1 MRESAYDALS
11 WNGIEPRVTRVKI
24 AHRPA
29 IPGGRISEIR
39 HFATSNQDLRR
50 PRRAIN
56 AVAMENEASAV
67 GESQTPANPPSAKS
81 DSLSVMPAKPQ
92 SDASTELQAF
102 NAIVSALQ
110 GVREDVR
117 PRLIKTVFTF
127 LGYSDIS
134 LAGPKSADTE
144 PAHRSATA
152 KTSGFSEDRDIS
164 AKEFLFQKKPTTDIE
179 RIACLAY
186 YLAHYRTTPHFKTL
200 DLSKL
205 NTEAAQIKL
214 ANAANAVDNATS
226 AGLLVSAG
234 KGSKQLS
241 ALGELYVQNLPDREA
256 AKAAIA
262 HVKPRRKNR
271 RQNENGEKKE

>member
-1 MRESAYDALS
+1 
-11 WNGIEPRVTRVKI
+11 
-24 AHRPA
+24 
-29 IPGGRISEIR
+29 
-39 HFATSNQDLRR
+39 
-50 PRRAIN
+50 
-56 AVAMENEASAV
+56 MENEPSGA
-67 GESQTPANPPSAKS
+67 GESQTQANPTPAQS
-81 DSLSVMPAKPQ
+81 DSLSVMPTKPQ

-102 NAIVSALQ
+102 NAIVSALH

-134 LAGPKSADTE
+134 LTNPKDADRA
-144 PAHRSATA
+144 PAHRSTTP

-164 AKEFLFQKKPTTDIE
+164 AKDFLFQKKPATDIE
-179 RIACLAY
+179 RIASLAY
-186 YLAHYRTTPHFKTL
+186 YLAHYRATPHFKTL

-214 ANAANAVDNATS
+214 ANAANAVENATS

-241 ALGELYVQNLPDREA
+241 ALGELYVQNLPDRDA
-256 AKAAIA
+256 ARAAIA

-271 RQNENGEKKE
+271 RHNENGEKKE